1 MKKNC
6 LYERSLGKWVQYDEA
21 TYLALRRDRIGKRTR
36 MCREKRCFQ
45 PIELLWQCDGMC
57 EDCPHFR
64 QAEVSWDTKVGGSED
79 LTLGEA
85 LPDGVDHE
93 EVYVEK
99 ILAEDVMKRLDE
111 IMPFARRIGLLRL
124 EGKSDREIAKEL
136 GISRT
141 SMYRM
146 LDRAKAIL
154 QREFEEI

>member
-57 EDCPHFR
+57 EDCAHFKKK
-64 QAEVSWDTKVGGSED
+64 EVSWDMKVGGSDD

-85 LPDGVDHE
+85 LPDRVDHE
-93 EVYVEK
+93 ESCVQKMY
-99 ILAEDVMKRLDE
+99 AEDVMKRLDE
-111 IMPFARRIGLLRL
+111 IMPFARKVGELRL
-124 EGKSDREIAKEL
+124 QGKSDREIAL
-136 GISRT
+136 IMGMSRT
-141 SMYRM
+141 SMYRK
-146 LDRAKAIL
+146 LEKAKAL
-154 QREFEEI
+154 LRAEFGEI